1 MWEVLDL
8 YVQFK
13 ATSIRERFVKICDIS
28 QISNISIH
36 TYWCFKSCNL
46 YPEDGL

>member
-8 YVQFK
+8 YVEFK
-13 ATSIRERFVKICDIS
+13 ETSIWERFVKICDIS

-36 TYWCFKSCNL
+36 TYLRFK
-46 YPEDGL
+46 